1 MYQWIPF
8 RLQRKSPKF
17 PVVTENDLRY
27 MLQCIKRT
35 TNWTNSRAQISSDGH
50 DRMGRKIQLPPP
62 PKKKIPRVSNKIR
75 KNPWTKKWQHV
86 VLYSQIYTPGI
97 RRHYHETSDCF
108 GYQKNP
114 YLSQASPPPSPDKE
128 KCATC
133 LPQKIPRSKISNQS
147 RFLVHPR
154 LLKSGV
160 PPPSGTEIHP
170 PEYNIV
176 CYTTCFI
183 FTYFL
188 SSPYSSSVSSCSL
201 NCAQ

>member
-1 MYQWIPF
+1 MYQWIPL

-17 PVVTENDLRY
+17 PVDMENDLRY

-35 TNWTNSRAQISSDGH
+35 TNW
-50 DRMGRKIQLPPP
+50 MGRKIQLPPP
-62 PKKKIPRVSNKIR
+62 PPRKKSLGFPTKSEKIAGTKNDITRCTLFADLHARDTQPLPRNFRLFWIPEKSLLKSSV
-75 KNPWTKKWQHV
+75 
-86 VLYSQIYTPGI
+86 
-97 RRHYHETSDCF
+97 
-108 GYQKNP
+108 
-114 YLSQASPPPSPDKE
+114 PPSPRPDKE
-128 KCATC
+128 KCAIC

-147 RFLVHPR
+147 KFLVHPR

-160 PPPSGTEIHP
+160 PPPSGTEIHR